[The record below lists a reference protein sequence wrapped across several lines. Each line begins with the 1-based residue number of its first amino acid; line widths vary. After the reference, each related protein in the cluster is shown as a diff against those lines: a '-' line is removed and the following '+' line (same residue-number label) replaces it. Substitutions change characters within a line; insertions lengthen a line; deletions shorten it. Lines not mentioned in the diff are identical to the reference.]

1 MIDDNEP
8 AVQRLVAHFHK
19 VMDNI
24 VIGEHLEL
32 PDTAVIVRELLKQK
46 KKTYF
51 FKMEDCKNL
60 WTKRDSKQTMWL
72 SRDNLSVLLRE
83 LRAKVMS
90 YLLILLFVDYT

>member
-19 VMDNI
+19 VIDNV

-32 PDTAVIVRELLKQK
+32 PDTAVLVRELLDKK

-51 FKMEDCKNL
+51 FKMEDCKTL
-60 WTKRDSKQTMWL
+60 WAKRETRETLWY
-72 SRDNLSVLLRE
+72 SRENLSLLLRE
-83 LRAKVMS
+83 LRSKVT
-90 YLLILLFVDYT
+90 F